1 MSPESLGVQ
10 RLRGEICLDGARGAW
25 VLARPQNVES
35 PLVPAIVSGRH
46 LYLFLRTSPNKPW
59 REFLNEL

>member
-10 RLRGEICLDGARGAW
+10 RLRGETGLDGARGAR
-25 VLARPQNVES
+25 VSARPQDVES
-35 PLVPAIVSGRH
+35 PLVPAVMSGRS
-46 LYLFLRTSPNKPW
+46 LYLFSRTSPNKPW